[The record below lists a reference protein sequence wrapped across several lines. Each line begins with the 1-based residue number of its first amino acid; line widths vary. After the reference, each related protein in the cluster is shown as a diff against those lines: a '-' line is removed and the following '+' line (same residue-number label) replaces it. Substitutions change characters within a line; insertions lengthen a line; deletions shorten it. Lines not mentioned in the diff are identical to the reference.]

1 MIDAA
6 QGRDSRWACLV
17 ACMLLVKC
25 IPVTVDSCVV
35 CMRQQASEISPR
47 LADVAWRILHDGLQ
61 AGWAKSKGKNP
72 TAANAPDFK
81 V

>member
-1 MIDAA
+1 MGMPGSMYAA
-6 QGRDSRWACLV
+6 GEVHSCDSG
-17 ACMLLVKC
+17 LLRRLL
-25 IPVTVDSCVV
+25 
-35 CMRQQASEISPR
+35 RQQASEISPR

-72 TAANAPDFK
+72 TAAHAPDFK